1 MKKYGEDEKKK
12 LGILE
17 TQLKQV
23 SDYYIPPD
31 KKSTSTK
38 MGFETGVSNE
48 VHRQWKERRMDELK
62 KEIEQLKGK

>member
-1 MKKYGEDEKKK
+1 MNTNENNKK

-23 SDYYIPPD
+23 SNYYIPPD

-38 MGFETGVSNE
+38 MGFEPGVSNE
-48 VHRQWKERRMDELK
+48 VHRQWKEKRMGELK

>member
-23 SDYYIPPD
+23 STYYIPPD

>member
-23 SDYYIPPD
+23 SNYYIPPD
-31 KKSTSTK
+31 KKSNSTK

-48 VHRQWKERRMDELK
+48 VHRQWKEKRMVELK

>member
-23 SDYYIPPD
+23 SNYYIPPD

>member
-17 TQLKQV
+17 MQLKQV
-23 SDYYIPPD
+23 STYYIPPD

-38 MGFETGVSNE
+38 MGFQTGVSNE
-48 VHRQWKERRMDELK
+48 AQRQWKERRMDELK

>member
-23 SDYYIPPD
+23 SNYYIPPD

-38 MGFETGVSNE
+38 MGFEPGVSNE
-48 VHRQWKERRMDELK
+48 VHRQWKEKRMGELK